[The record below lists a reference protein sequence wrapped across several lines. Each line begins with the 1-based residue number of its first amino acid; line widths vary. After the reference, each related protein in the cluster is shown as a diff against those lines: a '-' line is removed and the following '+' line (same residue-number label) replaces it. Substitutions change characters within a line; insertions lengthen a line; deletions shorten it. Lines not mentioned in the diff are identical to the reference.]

1 MRTRLSLRGRLFV
14 ALFLTA
20 AVPSALLLLGSS
32 LLLREIVVGTG
43 SAGPWDEVAASGSA
57 LLDALAHDAEQAGA
71 AAISLEVTEAATRH
85 RDQLSESVR
94 LSRLYAFL
102 GERVLGRLP
111 WVAGGGFLIVAGLS
125 LWSAK
130 QVSRTLSRPVRE
142 IVQWT
147 ERMGRD
153 EPLPLPDPLREGR
166 EIREFKALRQALRT
180 MEGALRQARTRE
192 VAEAR
197 NRSWSEMARR
207 IAHDLKNPL
216 TPMRMAARTAA
227 QSTDP
232 QAVQAGEVLLEEI
245 ARLDELSRS
254 FAQFGRPPEG
264 PPSPVDLNEL
274 VLGLAQRIDPEGTLV
289 EVEIQSPAPGVGA
302 AVWPGSEL
310 GARGGPQA
318 PFFVEG
324 HPVAL
329 ERVVR
334 NLVAN
339 ALDAAAATTGR
350 TGVSEPVRIVL
361 SGIRLGAGSGAAGAG
376 SGAAGTGLGA
386 PLTSAFGHIEIEI
399 LDRGPGLPSGD
410 EARIWEPDFTTKRR
424 GTGLGLP
431 LVRQVI
437 EAHGGTVHAETRVD
451 GGASF
456 RVRIPA
462 LEPPRTTEVA

>member
-57 LLDALAHDAEQAGA
+57 LLDALARDAEQEGA
-71 AAISLEVTEAATRH
+71 AAISLEVTESATRH

-153 EPLPLPDPLREGR
+153 ESLPLPDPLREGR

-180 MEGALRQARTRE
+180 MEGALRKARTRE

-274 VLGLAQRIDPEGTLV
+274 VMGLARRIDPEGILV
-289 EVEIQSPAPGVGA
+289 EVEIQSFEPGVGA
-302 AVWPGSEL
+302 AAWLGSAA
-310 GARGGPQA
+310 GASGPQA

-339 ALDAAAATTGR
+339 ALDAAAATAGH

-361 SGIRLGAGSGAAGAG
+361 SGTRSGAASAGSGARP
-376 SGAAGTGLGA
+376 T
-386 PLTSAFGHIEIEI
+386 PVFDRIEIEI
-399 LDRGPGLPSGD
+399 LDRGPGLPPGD

-451 GGASF
+451 GGAAF